1 MVVGFGGLENIC
13 YLCGYLS
20 TVAMKIRQVL
30 IFVIV
35 FVLMGCSTR
44 HGDPRLDEIAEMV
57 SDRPEEALARLDSID
72 SSDLSEGDRH
82 FYDFLTIKGRDKA
95 YIFHTSDSL
104 ILDVLEWYET
114 HDSKGYYP
122 EALYYAGRVYSDMGD
137 SPTALRYFQQALDAI
152 PEDSKN
158 LMFRSSVLS
167 QTGRLLSNMHLYSK
181 AIPYIEESNE
191 IDIQFKDNEF
201 GLAYNHHLLAFAYKH
216 LGDLDKTRFHIK
228 EAIQYSKK
236 LSKEDQA
243 NIMTDLARLY
253 NIENKIDSALYIIR
267 SLPLKVDSVC
277 LNYTLA
283 TAGEIYLEAG
293 ILDTAYHYAHRL
305 INSAS
310 HENHKN
316 GYKILFSDK
325 MRGYV
330 SEDTLLSL
338 VSDYRNAM
346 DEYMASH
353 DDLETLIQNSSYNY
367 SLHERERIKAEN
379 SRRLYVYI
387 AGFTCLIGLLMAIYI
402 LLMKVRKQKHIIEL
416 RRALEVITILKNE
429 LENNGSLD
437 LPEAKEVEFQG
448 FPDNDSEAL
457 RQRLR
462 DELMRLYECSERQP
476 ISPIIL
482 NSNVYRRLQ
491 KMIDDNI
498 PLLDNDPLWKE
509 IEDVVLESSPNFIQ
523 NLNIL
528 TLGKLTSIDL
538 HTALLIKCDIRPVH
552 MSLLMSKS
560 NGAIVSR
567 RLELGVKIFDKKIG
581 VKVVDGI
588 IRLL

>member
-1 MVVGFGGLENIC
+1 
-13 YLCGYLS
+13 
-20 TVAMKIRQVL
+20 MKIRQVL

-35 FVLMGCSTR
+35 FFLMGCSTR

-104 ILDVLEWYET
+104 ILDVLEWYER

-122 EALYYAGRVYSDMGD
+122 EALYYGGRVYSDLGD

-152 PEDSKN
+152 PEDTGDKK
-158 LMFRSSVLS
+158 LRATVLS
-167 QTGRLLSNMHLYSK
+167 QTGRLLNSLKLYNE
-181 AIPYIEESNE
+181 AIPYVKRSIKMDSVVKDPINMLYDLQLLGAIYFHQRDLRKAKLIFDSARKIALEFSPEDIVPLDVYLAAIDYRENRLVSARNRIYGTSERIDSIDRSFALSYAAE
-191 IDIQFKDNEF
+191 IYMKS
-201 GLAYNHHLLAFAYKH
+201 GML
-216 LGDLDKTRFHIK
+216 
-228 EAIQYSKK
+228 
-236 LSKEDQA
+236 
-243 NIMTDLARLY
+243 
-253 NIENKIDSALYIIR
+253 DSALT
-267 SLPLKVDSVC
+267 C
-277 LNYTLA
+277 
-283 TAGEIYLEAG
+283 
-293 ILDTAYHYAHRL
+293 AYEL
-305 INSAS
+305 T
-310 HENHKN
+310 
-316 GYKILFSDK
+316 SDK
-325 MRGYV
+325 
-330 SEDTLLSL
+330 
-338 VSDYRNAM
+338 
-346 DEYMASH
+346 
-353 DDLETLIQNSSYNY
+353 SSYNKSFGLRILLSPEFKNIIGKDSLY
-367 SLHERERIKAEN
+367 SYIDQYKSLVAKEQNQNANEAAFLQNSLYNYRLHERERIKAEK

-448 FPDNDSEAL
+448 FPDNDLEAL

-482 NSNVYRRLQ
+482 NSDVYQRLQ
-491 KMIDDNI
+491 KMIDENI
-498 PLLDNDPLWKE
+498 PLLDSDPLWKE

-538 HTALLIKCDIRPVH
+538 RTALLIKCDIRPVH

-567 RLELGVKIFDKKIG
+567 RMELGVKIFDKKIG